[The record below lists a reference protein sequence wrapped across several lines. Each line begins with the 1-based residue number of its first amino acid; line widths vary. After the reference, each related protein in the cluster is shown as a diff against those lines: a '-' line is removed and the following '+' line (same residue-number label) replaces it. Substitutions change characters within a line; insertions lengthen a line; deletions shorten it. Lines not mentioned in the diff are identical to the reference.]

1 MTTAIISVE
10 TVLLVILLVLVAG
23 LLRSHAEIL
32 RRLGRTGR
40 GRRPGGA
47 DPRRRAAGSPARPP
61 RRPAPALAGPTPGGD
76 AVCARLRRGRR
87 RARPC
92 WPS

>member
-10 TVLLVILLVLVAG
+10 TILLLILLVLVAG

-32 RRLGRTGR
+32 RRLAD
-40 GRRPGGA
+40 PAMPAPA
-47 DPRRRAAGSPARPP
+47 DPRLVPPSLPSATGARRPP
-61 RRPAPALAGPTPGGD
+61 RSPGPPRTATRSRSISANPAAI
-76 AVCARLRRGRR
+76 
-87 RARPC
+87 RPC